1 MADGGFDVS
10 LGIWAPVGAA
20 VGAAGLWLANRLV
33 GKAAVQSALN
43 SGFQTLFTE
52 LQEERALLVST
63 LKEERVQSDKD
74 RVAAAAE
81 RSELRGE
88 IRNLMQT
95 VESLKSLLR
104 RNGVQIPD
112 NDTQR
117 TVRNPP
123 DQMTVLK
130 QEGHD
135 NDT

>member
-10 LGIWAPVGAA
+10 PGLWAPVGAA

-52 LQEERALLVST
+52 LQEERALLVAT
-63 LKEERVQSDKD
+63 LKEERIQSDKD
-74 RVAAAAE
+74 RVAAATE

-104 RNGVQIPD
+104 RHGVSIPD

-123 DQMTVLK
+123 DQMTVLR
-130 QEGHD
+130 QEGPD
-135 NDT
+135 ND